1 MRKLR
6 IVLRYL
12 RLSWKH
18 RTKRRP
24 TEYPTP
30 SVDSEEFSNL
40 LRSGRKEDMETLAK
54 RLSRRPRSPA

>member
-12 RLSWKH
+12 SLFWRHRNKH
-18 RTKRRP
+18 RP